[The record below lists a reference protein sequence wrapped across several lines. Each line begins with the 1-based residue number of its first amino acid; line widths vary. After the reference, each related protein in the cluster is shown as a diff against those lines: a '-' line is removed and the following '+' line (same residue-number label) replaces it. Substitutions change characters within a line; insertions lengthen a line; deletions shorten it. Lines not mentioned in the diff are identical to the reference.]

1 MWHHYTLQIQSQPH
15 SSAAMEA
22 ADEVLQEG
30 KDYKVASPEFE
41 ISDAAGTHIEE
52 EVLDYSHEIPPPDEG
67 YLQVCAAIDPDMPEA
82 LRDAVWTQLY
92 TMSEKVDLD
101 DETVAYVACAFYC
114 VMLETEKFHQRPF
127 PYSILNI
134 LKICSVSVMEFF
146 DKLSRWIDIA
156 TSSKRIQEHS
166 LKIQSSLAV
175 SVVIFKKLLPIFR
188 SLFQYVPSS
197 STQSFDSNKSL
208 PSEDLLTCFH
218 MMLCVVEWIYK
229 DLCFHDCEDHIE
241 QESVNLMMESKDG
254 VRVLEVL
261 CRSFDGVLLDAKH
274 FRTHWFNVK
283 RESILSTLNHK
294 DLDVQSNYEQ
304 YLESLNE
311 AYNSIMLRKG
321 ELDERMF
328 IPSDIATVFD
338 PANDSSA
345 VELLRRGSNDSRF
358 ADAELLLTMSTQNCL
373 EKLAD
378 VKRPPS
384 RNDAKSYVISSQQL
398 RPLCPMTQTDATA
411 SPAQK
416 LNPLVP
422 SDYKLEGSS
431 LQRCCHQMRDNPVS
445 LITLSADM
453 MGERFVERVTA
464 ECSDREEMFDP
475 AISQA
480 PEEHRE
486 AMTTLFFVLV
496 EKIILEERKRNP
508 DRDLEGLLR
517 KEEFLSAVFCCAME
531 LVLFVQESERVFP
544 WCLEVCGLP
553 AVSFQKIIEVVVR
566 NESRLTRDMVRHL
579 NHVEERVLEEL
590 AWAKDSPLWTSLSR
604 KPDSIPSCDEAWGSS
619 TRILSLAGSPPKKM
633 RYESDSNNFG
643 MQLPPCN
650 AQKSFF
656 SKIYYLASV
665 RLSDL
670 CERIRIDDR
679 GRRMIWTVLEYI
691 LKEERTLFMDRH
703 IDQNLL
709 CIVWIYYLASVRL
722 SDLCERI
729 RIDDRGRRMIWT
741 VLEYILKEE
750 RTLFMDRHID
760 QNLLCIVYIVCKAN
774 KTDVSF
780 VDIMAHYR
788 HQPQSDSHIYRMVR
802 VDSSVCLSN
811 STCPSEDGNSR
822 DSTSGGDS
830 QPLRS
835 RSSVGTSPG
844 ASQSAD
850 GSAVTVKQLPTTP
863 EPDLATGQHVD
874 LIVYYNK
881 VFLPRVEEFMQTFSD
896 NIPLASLTPMPV
908 RRMPRSTPL
917 KRSLSDKVSVMSYI
931 PVPLLQRPEPSIY
944 SYKITQSPMKDL
956 RAINQLIHKTRRYRF
971 TGVTEIAPD
980 AYRVILK
987 VVYA

>member
-1 MWHHYTLQIQSQPH
+1 
-15 SSAAMEA
+15 META
-22 ADEVLQEG
+22 EEVLPDK

-41 ISDAAGTHIEE
+41 ISDAAEAHIEE
-52 EVLDYSHEIPPPDEG
+52 EVLEYSHEIPPPDEG
-67 YLQVCAAIDPDMPEA
+67 YLQVCAAIDPNMSEA
-82 LRDAVWTQLY
+82 LRDAVWAQLY

-101 DETVAYVACAFYC
+101 DETIAYVACAFYC

-229 DLCFHDCEDHIE
+229 DLCFHGCDDHIE
-241 QESVNLMMESKDG
+241 PESVNLMMESKDG

-274 FRTHWFNVK
+274 FRTHWFSVK
-283 RESILSTLNHK
+283 RESVLPTLNHK
-294 DLDVQSNYEQ
+294 DLDIQSNYEP

-311 AYNSIMLRKG
+311 AYNSLMLRKG

-338 PANDSSA
+338 PASDSSA

-464 ECSDREEMFDP
+464 ECSDREEIFDP

-508 DRDLEGLLR
+508 DRD
-517 KEEFLSAVFCCAME
+517 
-531 LVLFVQESERVFP
+531 
-544 WCLEVCGLP
+544 LEVCGLP

-590 AWAKDSPLWTSLSR
+590 AWTKDSPLWTSLSR

-619 TRILSLAGSPPKKM
+619 TR
-633 RYESDSNNFG
+633 
-643 MQLPPCN
+643 
-650 AQKSFF
+650 
-656 SKIYYLASV
+656 
-665 RLSDL
+665 
-670 CERIRIDDR
+670 
-679 GRRMIWTVLEYI
+679 
-691 LKEERTLFMDRH
+691 
-703 IDQNLL
+703 
-709 CIVWIYYLASVRL
+709 IYYLASVRL

-822 DSTSGGDS
+822 DSTSAGDS

-835 RSSVGTSPG
+835 LSSVGTSPG

-850 GSAVTVKQLPTTP
+850 GSAAAAKQLPTTP
-863 EPDLATGQHVD
+863 EPDVAAGQHVD

-881 VFLPRVEEFMQTFSD
+881 VFLPRVEEFMQTFTD
-896 NIPLASLTPMPV
+896 NLPLASLTPMPV

-944 SYKITQSPMKDL
+944 SYKMTQSPMKDL

-987 VVYA
+987 VIYA

>member
-1 MWHHYTLQIQSQPH
+1 
-15 SSAAMEA
+15 MEA

-197 STQSFDSNKSL
+197 STQSFDSNSLFSLVWLIIIIMKKSL

-338 PANDSSA
+338 PANDYILGNFNRIELLAHSACILLLSPKLGFIPLLTEFTASA

-709 CIVWIYYLASVRL
+709 CIV
-722 SDLCERI
+722 
-729 RIDDRGRRMIWT
+729 
-741 VLEYILKEE
+741 
-750 RTLFMDRHID
+750 
-760 QNLLCIVYIVCKAN
+760 YIVCKAN

-850 GSAVTVKQLPTTP
+850 GSAATVKQLPTTP
-863 EPDLATGQHVD
+863 EPDLVTGQHVD

-931 PVPLLQRPEPSIY
+931 PAPLLQRPEPSIY

-980 AYRVILK
+980 AYRVML
-987 VVYA
+987 

>member
-1 MWHHYTLQIQSQPH
+1 MFADLAFWRDTEAVAIQSLPL
-15 SSAAMEA
+15 SLAAMETA
-22 ADEVLQEG
+22 EEVLPDK

-41 ISDAAGTHIEE
+41 ISDAAEAHIEE
-52 EVLDYSHEIPPPDEG
+52 EVLEYSHEIPPPDEG
-67 YLQVCAAIDPDMPEA
+67 YLQVCAAIDPNMSEA
-82 LRDAVWTQLY
+82 LRDAVWAQLY

-101 DETVAYVACAFYC
+101 DETIAYVACAFYC

-197 STQSFDSNKSL
+197 STQSFDSNSLFSIVWLIIIIMKKSL

-229 DLCFHDCEDHIE
+229 DLCFHGCDDHIE
-241 QESVNLMMESKDG
+241 PESVNLMMESKDG

-274 FRTHWFNVK
+274 FRTHWFSVK
-283 RESILSTLNHK
+283 RESVLPTLNHK
-294 DLDVQSNYEQ
+294 DLDIQSNYEP

-311 AYNSIMLRKG
+311 AYNSLMLRKG

-338 PANDSSA
+338 PASDSSA

-464 ECSDREEMFDP
+464 ECSDREEIFDP

-590 AWAKDSPLWTSLSR
+590 AWTKDSPLWTSLSR

-619 TRILSLAGSPPKKM
+619 TRVLSLAGSPPKKI

-656 SKIYYLASV
+656 SK
-665 RLSDL
+665 
-670 CERIRIDDR
+670 
-679 GRRMIWTVLEYI
+679 
-691 LKEERTLFMDRH
+691 
-703 IDQNLL
+703 
-709 CIVWIYYLASVRL
+709 IYYLASVRL

-822 DSTSGGDS
+822 DSTSAGDS

-835 RSSVGTSPG
+835 LSSVGTSPG

-850 GSAVTVKQLPTTP
+850 GSAAAAKQLPTTP
-863 EPDLATGQHVD
+863 EPDVAAGQHVD

-881 VFLPRVEEFMQTFSD
+881 VFLPRVEEFMQTFTD
-896 NIPLASLTPMPV
+896 NLPLASLTPMPV

-944 SYKITQSPMKDL
+944 SYKMTQSPMKDL

-980 AYRVILK
+980 AYRVML
-987 VVYA
+987 